1 MITVN
6 FSELTTSEL
15 NSPQPTTPQL
25 QTALLKTH
33 SLAVRILRHLLSS
46 FFRHTVTLTADCHPF
61 KNSLP
66 GHQDPQASCIFRHI
80 SSVIFHLHVGL
91 PELPGCQSS
100 CAHSWVIDWSSP
112 WQGPGAL
119 FTGRCGRYPAACRGG
134 VLRCPLP
141 VHGYIHSICTPHPC
155 TWGVRLAPPG
165 SCTPED

>member
-46 FFRHTVTLTADCHPF
+46 FFRHTVTLLPPFQKLTATAWPSGSSGILH
-61 KNSLP
+61 LP
-66 GHQDPQASCIFRHI
+66 SYFFRHI
-80 SSVIFHLHVGL
+80 SSVIFHFHGGFQ
-91 PELPGCQSS
+91 ELPGCQATS
-100 CAHSWVIDWSSP
+100 HLVLTRKP
-112 WQGPGAL
+112 LTGHLPGRAL
-119 FTGRCGRYPAACRGG
+119 AAPFTGRCGRYPAACRGG
-134 VLRCPLP
+134 VLRCPLL

-155 TWGVRLAPPG
+155 T
-165 SCTPED
+165 